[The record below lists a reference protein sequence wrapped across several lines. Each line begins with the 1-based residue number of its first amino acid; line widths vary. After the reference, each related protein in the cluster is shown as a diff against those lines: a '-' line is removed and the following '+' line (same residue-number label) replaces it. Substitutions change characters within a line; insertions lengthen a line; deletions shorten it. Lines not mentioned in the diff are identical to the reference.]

1 MKYNTGLLFL
11 LLLAGCAQNNESE
24 ESTREEVV
32 NADTVMQENK
42 TTGYDPDSKLF
53 IWKVTPD
60 YKKIRNASAGP
71 ALQNADTLI
80 KGLNQLYENV
90 YLEKIKISG
99 DTIYTV
105 IKDAAYLTE
114 QMGTTGAEI
123 YLADLVL
130 NLTSVAGIKYVNLD
144 LAEGSHMQPGV
155 WSADNFK
162 KYTEIK

>member
-1 MKYNTGLLFL
+1 MKYNTALLFL
-11 LLLAGCAQNNESE
+11 LLLAGCAQNNEKE
-24 ESTREEVV
+24 ESPRDQVLKEDTLMQDNT
-32 NADTVMQENK
+32 NAGD
-42 TTGYDPDSKLF
+42 DPDSKLL

-60 YKKIRNASAGP
+60 YQKIRNASASP
-71 ALQNADTLI
+71 LVQNADTLI

-90 YLEKIKISG
+90 FLEKIKTSG

-130 NLTSVAGIKYVNLD
+130 NLTAVAGIKYVNLD

-155 WSADNFK
+155 WSPDNFK
-162 KYTEIK
+162 KYKEIK